1 MTLFLLGLPFLSYA
15 DVAETCF
22 ATSSNARCHQP
33 NMTLFRLSSTGCW
46 AGLDWWNKNP
56 LRLRKIAPIARTVID
71 TFLCITQ
78 VNLWF
83 CLHCDGHY
91 SDTNELVIM
100 PAFYILSS
108 PSLGSAV
115 FTLSLWPRIYS
126 RYFFIS
132 LYDQLKYTVCPPKNS
147 KCQPVSEFW
156 S

>member
-83 CLHCDGHY
+83 CLYCDGNY
-91 SDTNELVIM
+91 SDTNELVIL
-100 PAFYILSS
+100 PAFYILHL
-108 PSLGSAV
+108 PAWVLLCLLCLCGPE
-115 FTLSLWPRIYS
+115 FTAGIFLSHFMTNWNIQCAPLKILSVS
-126 RYFFIS
+126 R
-132 LYDQLKYTVCPPKNS
+132 
-147 KCQPVSEFW
+147 
-156 S
+156 